1 MARTFHKHQRN
12 GRLTLRGIVILIL
25 GVAIMPAIYTAN
37 HHPPGPDPQ
46 PVSAAE
52 AAQAAKPTR
61 VNHYET
67 PCDLRE
73 RTTRGIPAYSV
84 DDSKGLMAYVWE
96 HLDENYVPDAELADY
111 WAALDACDV
120 NEPVAKWDFDNM
132 ILVSVEYIGG

>member
-12 GRLTLRGIVILIL
+12 GRLTLRGLVILIL
-25 GVAIMPAIYTAN
+25 GVAILPAIYTAN

-67 PCDLRE
+67 PCELRVRTE
-73 RTTRGIPAYSV
+73 RNIPAYSV
-84 DDSKGLMAYVWE
+84 DPSRGLMAYVHA
-96 HLDENYVPDAELADY
+96 HLNGSTPDAELRDY
-111 WAALDACDV
+111 WDALDACDRD
-120 NEPVAKWDFDNM
+120 EPVAKWDFDNM
-132 ILVSVEYIGG
+132 ILVDVEYIGG